1 MQKTLLEKLK
11 LDHDSVTLL
20 EQIITS
26 IDYYAELT
34 ESDVFLDC
42 FPDRNIGVVVAHGKP
57 KDASLYRTNITGAE
71 VLFQN
76 EPMVFYTRD
85 TGIGMRDAR
94 ALSQENK
101 TVLQRTI
108 PIKSKNG
115 QVIAVLIQE
124 RDDTERF
131 VLKDKLNNIAEV
143 SEKLSDPELVHE
155 RINDLNRDKSSENI
169 FIQETHHR
177 VKNNLQTISS
187 ILRLQ
192 HRRCK
197 CAETKSILQDDITM
211 INGLASMYE
220 IIMDA
225 HSDIIDLYD
234 VVKKMIL
241 CISKIYENDE
251 HYIHIQLHGD
261 HILMP
266 YYKVQPLTLII
277 NELIQNACKHG
288 AFKQEGNIHV
298 NLINGNMYGIIH
310 VTDNGVGIKERDVS
324 SSSLGLNIVKILT
337 KEKLNGSFSIKGNTY
352 GTVAS
357 LHFPL

>member
-1 MQKTLLEKLK
+1 MRKTLLEKLN
-11 LDHDSVTLL
+11 LDHDSVQIL
-20 EQIITS
+20 EQIIMS

-42 FPDRNIGVVVAHGKP
+42 FPDKNVGIVVAHGKP
-57 KDASLYRTNITGAE
+57 KDVSLYCTNITGAE

-76 EPMVFYTRD
+76 EPMVFYTRE

-94 ALSQENK
+94 ALSQESK
-101 TVLQRTI
+101 MVLQRTT
-108 PIKSKNG
+108 PIKNKSG

-131 VLKDKLNNIAEV
+131 ILKDKLNNIEEV
-143 SEKLSDPELVHE
+143 SEKLSGSELVCEEIH
-155 RINDLNRDKSSENI
+155 DLNRNESSEDI
-169 FIQETHHR
+169 LIQETHHR

-220 IIMDA
+220 IITNA

-234 VVKKMIL
+234 VVKKLIL

-251 HYIHIQLHGD
+251 HCINIRLHGD

-266 YYKVQPLTLII
+266 YYKIQSLTLII
-277 NELIQNACKHG
+277 NELIQNSYKHG

-310 VTDNGVGIKERDVS
+310 VTDNGIGIKESDIS
-324 SSSLGLNIVKILT
+324 SRSLGLNIVKMLA
-337 KEKLNGSFSIKGNTY
+337 KEKLKGSFSIKGNAC